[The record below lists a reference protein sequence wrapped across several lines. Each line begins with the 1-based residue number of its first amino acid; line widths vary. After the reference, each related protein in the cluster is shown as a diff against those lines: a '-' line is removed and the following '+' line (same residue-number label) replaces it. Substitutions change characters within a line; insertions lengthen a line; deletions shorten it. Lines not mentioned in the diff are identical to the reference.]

1 MLFRSKK
8 FRVICTESRPL
19 RESRL
24 AAKVLQS
31 FDIAVTYITD
41 ASIWEFMPSA
51 DLIIMGADSIACD
64 GSVANKMGTAM
75 VSQLAQ
81 SCKCPVYIASELYKL
96 DGRTRYGYKIQLER
110 RTEKEIISKDDFESL
125 NGIEI
130 INQFFDITP
139 ANQITGFITEEG
151 VISPQ
156 MVDICWTKV
165 QEKLL

>member
-1 MLFRSKK
+1 MIMDN
-8 FRVICTESRPL
+8 VHN
-19 RESRL
+19 RL
-24 AAKVLQS
+24 
-31 FDIAVTYITD
+31 
-41 ASIWEFMPSA
+41 
-51 DLIIMGADSIACD
+51 
-64 GSVANKMGTAM
+64 
-75 VSQLAQ
+75 
-81 SCKCPVYIASELYKL
+81 
-96 DGRTRYGYKIQLER
+96 R